1 MEDYKHRLTVEAV
14 QNAASY
20 VSLADKV
27 AFSRIFAEECID
39 EIPLTATKVQS
50 DAMLALP
57 QRYKENRAK
66 SETLLGRVLLGF
78 YLKMIDPFEPMTTE
92 QIDEYLGSHIE
103 NQLERLKQVP
113 ACKEKVFDL
122 MSDYAKFRRIFLS
135 EVRDEVEMRNDTLE
149 RLLAG
154 IGVMS
159 SPETITALMAE
170 LKKASTQLSQEVKGQ
185 KIKQNGG
192 AKKRQPPTKKA
203 EVKDDN
209 AAGESES

>member
-1 MEDYKHRLTVEAV
+1 MEDYKHKLTVEAV

-50 DAMLALP
+50 DEM
-57 QRYKENRAK
+57 ENRAK

-170 LKKASTQLSQEVKGQ
+170 LKKASTQLSREVKGQ
-185 KIKQNGG
+185 NEKQNGG
-192 AKKRQPPTKKA
+192 AKKKQPPTKKA

-209 AAGESES
+209 AAGESKS